1 MLKNTVVKRRIKCL
15 ARIAIGRHR
24 TITKYFRPFFVQ
36 GTDFAQGAAFAR
48 RCARSARSGARS
60 ARSGAQADTN
70 RCPVGARFIASSF
83 GARSKPIVKGQSP
96 SNGLSSDQWQRR
108 DGDHETLCSLAVLIK
123 RRLIDSR
130 AGGGLWPRPPQ
141 EEEEGE
147 QLLVGPVSAAFVAR
161 DPSVGCFLDGA
172 VLELRR
178 RWSGIAMH
186 LLLVV
191 VVMEVVM
198 VVVAA

>member
-48 RCARSARSGARS
+48 RCARSARSGERS

-130 AGGGLWPRPPQ
+130 AGGGPWPGPPQ

-147 QLLVGPVSAAFVAR
+147 QLLVGPSRQPSSHATRASVA
-161 DPSVGCFLDGA
+161 S
-172 VLELRR
+172 
-178 RWSGIAMH
+178 
-186 LLLVV
+186 
-191 VVMEVVM
+191 
-198 VVVAA
+198 